1 MTFTVRDLQDLLALL
16 EQHPEWKSALRAS
29 LLGEEFLQLPALVR
43 ELAEAQKRTQE
54 ELRALAEAQRQMQE
68 ELRALAEAQRRMQEE
83 LRALAEAQRR
93 TEERVGRLE
102 EAMAQLADAQRR
114 TEQTVQTLVREV
126 GTLKGESVERR
137 YREYAHAYFQRILKR
152 IRPVPPL
159 ELQEL
164 LDEAVA
170 AGRITEDEQEDVLL
184 ADVIVA
190 GCREGRKTYLVAE
203 VSEQVRMHDVKQA
216 ARRADVLRRATGDPV
231 VGAVAGKCRTA
242 EAEAEARAR
251 SVWMVLDG
259 VVFEP

>member
-1 MTFTVRDLQDLLALL
+1 MAFTVKDLHDLLVLL

-54 ELRALAEAQRQMQE
+54 ELRALAEAQRRTEQRVE
-68 ELRALAEAQRRMQEE
+68 ELAE
-83 LRALAEAQRR
+83 
-93 TEERVGRLE
+93 
-102 EAMAQLADAQRR
+102 AQRR

-184 ADVIVA
+184 ADVIVV
-190 GCREGRKTYLVAE
+190 GRREGRKTYLVVE
-203 VSEQVRMHDVKQA
+203 VSGEVRVHDVERA
-216 ARRADVLRRATGDPV
+216 ARRADVLRRAIGAPV
-231 VGAVAGKCRTA
+231 LGAVAGERVIP
-242 EAEAEARAR
+242 EAEAEARGR
-251 SVWMVLDG
+251 GVWRVLDG
-259 VVFEP
+259 AVFEP